1 MLERTIYSGLI
12 PSTIITGKSTTSV
25 DSGLRS
31 LKTLNIFSCLI
42 LFKNELDSDL
52 DFCMKA
58 FECNKCTTIRRQYSL
73 CPYMVQITT
82 RQERLLGVAPCIVGT
97 SAFIPFY
104 ILMLFCCMLQ
114 IPFEVSRQNIRNLEG
129 LFDPGFG
136 FILRGTDMVT
146 WLVKLLAQQ

>member
-1 MLERTIYSGLI
+1 MIYSGLVL
-12 PSTIITGKSTTSV
+12 STIIKSTTSV
-25 DSGLRS
+25 GSGRRS
-31 LKTLNIFSCLI
+31 LKTETLDIFSCLI

-52 DFCMKA
+52 DSSMKA
-58 FECNKCTTIRRQYSL
+58 FECDKCTTIRRQYSL
-73 CPYMVQITT
+73 CPYMVPITT
-82 RQERLLGVAPCIVGT
+82 RQERHLGVAPCIVGT

-104 ILMLFCCMLQ
+104 ILMLFCCMSQ